1 MRGSYILL
9 TIAFCS
15 MCAQS
20 CGINNYFKAKKLK
33 ENIAAED
40 KRTDNL
46 FKKRETERAKLL
58 TIKDSAQRYRLLLK
72 GVKP

>member
-1 MRGSYILL
+1 MPAFKHIL
-9 TIAFCS
+9 TIIATGA
-15 MCAQS
+15 MCQS

-46 FKKRETERAKLL
+46 IKKRDAERAKLL

-72 GVKP
+72 GEKP